1 MHIGLGA
8 LQVIVQIIPEHTY
21 QIDRILPGGLVDMP
35 WRQDKCNISPI
46 LADYSLGIIELGR
59 WMLVTKED
67 LGCLLELTSCL
78 AELLHEHFAKNN
90 VILSLE
96 GRAKDDSDTVL
107 ESTHKK
113 CLITPV
119 VDDGRF
125 VTSFSLFLELKVLLE
140 DGGEAVALDQAGTH
154 G

>member
-1 MHIGLGA
+1 MHVGLGA

-21 QIDRILPGGLVDMP
+21 QIDRILPGGLVDVP

-46 LADYSLGIIELGR
+46 LADYGFGIIKLSW

-67 LGCLLELTSCL
+67 LGCLLEFTSCL
-78 AELLHEHFAKNN
+78 AKLLHEYFAKNN

-96 GRAKDDSDTVL
+96 GSAKDDSDTVL

-113 CLITPV
+113 CFITPV
-119 VDDGRF
+119 VDDGRLVSRF
-125 VTSFSLFLELKVLLE
+125 APLLELKVLLE
-140 DGGEAVALDQAGTH
+140 DGGETVALDQAGTH